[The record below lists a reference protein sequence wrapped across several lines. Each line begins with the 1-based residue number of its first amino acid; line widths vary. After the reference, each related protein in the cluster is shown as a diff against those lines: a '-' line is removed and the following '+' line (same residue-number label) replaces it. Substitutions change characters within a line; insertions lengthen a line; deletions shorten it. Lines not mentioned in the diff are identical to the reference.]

1 MSRARGR
8 TVGALE
14 PFPLASGLTC
24 DCKPGSATALF
35 GSVRSRRSLARTS
48 GPICIAYCSFVGPAT
63 ESANV
68 VLSGGRS
75 CLSGCFFRRPGL
87 TRRKGGRSRI
97 ARRFL
102 LSSVRKRKMRRRL
115 GPAAGSPP
123 QSVCSEIGE
132 RHCAG
137 ERDFAGTF
145 VGFVL
150 MLSGRLREA
159 PGSGGKLP
167 STIFAS
173 RSVTGRGDRFAG
185 AAGPKRRTPE
195 ESPCRS
201 GCKKRGGRKLCRL
214 ARFVRPSPEGTAIF
228 SKRDIPSRHC
238 STRPALRRSGS
249 VCRLSGSLSCRRCP
263 RR

>member
-1 MSRARGR
+1 MRGSDGWGSGAVPAGIRPDVRLQARFGDGPFR
-8 TVGALE
+8 VGEE
-14 PFPLASGLTC
+14 PAF
-24 DCKPGSATALF
+24 F
-35 GSVRSRRSLARTS
+35 ARTS
-48 GPICIAYCSFVGPAT
+48 GRICIAYCSFVGPAT
-63 ESANV
+63 ENANV
-68 VLSGGRS
+68 VLSGEPFVSERLF
-75 CLSGCFFRRPGL
+75 LSKAGANPQ
-87 TRRKGGRSRI
+87 KGDRSRI

-115 GPAAGSPP
+115 GPAAGSRP
-123 QSVCSEIGE
+123 QSVCRGSGSGIA
-132 RHCAG
+132 R
-137 ERDFAGTF
+137 ERDFVGLF

-150 MLSGRLREA
+150 MLSDRLREA
-159 PGSGGKLP
+159 PGSGGKLR

-185 AAGPKRRTPE
+185 AVGPKRRTPE
-195 ESPCRS
+195 ECPCRS

-214 ARFVRPSPEGTAIF
+214 ARFVRPWPEGAVIF

-238 STRPALRRSGS
+238 SMRPALRRSGS

>member
-14 PFPLASGLTC
+14 PFPLAYGLTC
-24 DCKPGSATALF
+24 DCKPGSAAALF
-35 GSVRSRRSLARTS
+35 GSVSSRRSLARTS
-48 GPICIAYCSFVGPAT
+48 GRICIAYCSFVGPAT

-68 VLSGGRS
+68 VLSGGSRS

-87 TRRKGGRSRI
+87 TRRKGIAPESPAGFFCHRSANEKCGGDWARRRARGRRVSVRRSGCGI
-97 ARRFL
+97 AR
-102 LSSVRKRKMRRRL
+102 
-115 GPAAGSPP
+115 
-123 QSVCSEIGE
+123 
-132 RHCAG
+132 
-137 ERDFAGTF
+137 ERDFAGSF
-145 VGFVL
+145 DGFVL

-173 RSVTGRGDRFAG
+173 RSVTGRGGRFAG
-185 AAGPKRRTPE
+185 VAGSKRRTSE
-195 ESPCRS
+195 ECPCRS

-214 ARFVRPSPEGTAIF
+214 ARFVRPSPEGAAIF

>member
-8 TVGALE
+8 TVGAPE

-24 DCKPGSATALF
+24 DCKPGSAAALF
-35 GSVRSRRSLARTS
+35 GSVSSRRSLARTS
-48 GPICIAYCSFVGPAT
+48 GRICIAYCSFVGPAT

-68 VLSGGRS
+68 VLSGGSRS

-87 TRRKGGRSRI
+87 TRRKGDRSRI

-115 GPAAGSPP
+115 GPAAGSRP
-123 QSVCSEIGE
+123 QSVCSEIGVGIA
-132 RHCAG
+132 R

-150 MLSGRLREA
+150 MLSDRLREA
-159 PGSGGKLP
+159 PGSGRKLR

-173 RSVTGRGDRFAG
+173 RSVIGRGGRFAG
-185 AAGPKRRTPE
+185 VAGPKRRTSE
-195 ESPCRS
+195 ECPCRS

-214 ARFVRPSPEGTAIF
+214 ARFVRPSPEGAAIF